1 MIYVARPV
9 KHFITM
15 NPGKAIKQDPR
26 SAPDKAPAVA
36 PEAMSK
42 NTPEFS
48 MNKSELVYPG
58 EGGAFSTMD
67 ARNTPAG
74 GPHHTNVPVAS
85 KAPPTEQPQNKVHLM
100 PTGAKELIEVL
111 TNCAAACE
119 RSATTCQHGNEA
131 MGTATCMSTSRACA
145 DICNL
150 LISYLKGSDQPAI
163 ALMAK
168 DLAPVCARTCE
179 ACALE
184 CSKHSDMTLCAEC
197 EQICRAAA
205 TQCRTFAR

>member
-1 MIYVARPV
+1 
-9 KHFITM
+9 M

-36 PEAMSK
+36 PDVMSK
-42 NTPEFS
+42 NTPEFT

-58 EGGAFSTMD
+58 EGGAFTAMD

-74 GPHHTNVPVAS
+74 GPHHPGVPA
-85 KAPPTEQPQNKVHLM
+85 KQEIPPTEQPQNKFHLM
-100 PTGAKELIEVL
+100 PTGSKELLGIL
-111 TNCAAACE
+111 TQCAEACE
-119 RSATTCQHGNEA
+119 RAASTCQHGTDA
-131 MGTATCMSTSRACA
+131 VGTAACMSTSRACA
-145 DICNL
+145 DMCNL
-150 LISYLKGSDQPAI
+150 LIRYLMEADKPAI

-168 DLAPVCARTCE
+168 DLAPVCARACE

-197 EQICRAAA
+197 EQVCRAAA
-205 TQCRTFAR
+205 AQCRTFAR

>member
-1 MIYVARPV
+1 MIYVARTV
-9 KHFITM
+9 KLLITM
-15 NPGKAIKQDPR
+15 NSGKAIKQDPR

-36 PEAMSK
+36 PEAMIK
-42 NTPEFS
+42 NTPEFP

-58 EGGAFSTMD
+58 EGGAFSAMD

-145 DICNL
+145 DMCKL
-150 LISYLKGSDQPAI
+150 LISYLNGADQPAI
-163 ALMAK
+163 AMMAK